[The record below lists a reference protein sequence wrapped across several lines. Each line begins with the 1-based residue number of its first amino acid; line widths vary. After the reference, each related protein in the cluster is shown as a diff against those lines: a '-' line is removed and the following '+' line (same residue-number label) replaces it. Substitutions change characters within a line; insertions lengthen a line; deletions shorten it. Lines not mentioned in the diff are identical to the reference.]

1 MQKFWH
7 TEPEEGTEILPNK
20 LDDAWTKL
28 TLVQDN
34 AKAHK
39 KEFLNKK
46 CEEARSQGDKPKAE
60 KLRAI
65 ISSEY
70 LARLWPKLLCR
81 YAKGEIRKV

>member
-1 MQKFWH
+1 MQKVWH

-46 CEEARSQGDKPKAE
+46 CEFLNKN
-60 KLRAI
+60 LRWHQH
-65 ISSEY
+65 
-70 LARLWPKLLCR
+70 L
-81 YAKGEIRKV
+81 

>member
-1 MQKFWH
+1 MSPLICKKYGIQNLKKEQKFYQ
-7 TEPEEGTEILPNK
+7 NK
-20 LDDAWTKL
+20 LDDAWTKH

-70 LARLWPKLLCR
+70 SAWLWPKLR
-81 YAKGEIRKV
+81 